1 MKQNE
6 LKFLKRR
13 RFNKKGNDDPLSGV
27 ANLFDIGLVFVVSL
41 LLALMSVY
49 HIQDFFNDK
58 SEITIMKK
66 SAQGKLE
73 IIMKKGK
80 EIKAYKVSKKIGE
93 GEGEKLGTAYRL
105 KNGKIIYIPE
115 K

>member
-1 MKQNE
+1 M
-6 LKFLKRR
+6 KFLKRR
-13 RFNKKGNDDPLSGV
+13 RLSKSEPEDPLGGV

-49 HIQDFFNDK
+49 HLQDFFNEK
-58 SEITIMKK
+58 SDITIMKK
-66 SAQGKLE
+66 SPKGNIE
-73 IIMKKGK
+73 IIIKKGK
-80 EIKAYKVSKKIGE
+80 VIKAYKRTSKIGQ

-115 K
+115 GK

>member
-1 MKQNE
+1 MKNNN
-6 LKFLKRR
+6 LKFVKRKR
-13 RFNKKGNDDPLSGV
+13 FFNKRANEDPLSGV

-66 SAQGKLE
+66 SITTWPWHWCV
-73 IIMKKGK
+73 II
-80 EIKAYKVSKKIGE
+80 ICWNIAAHC
-93 GEGEKLGTAYRL
+93 KLGY
-105 KNGKIIYIPE
+105 
-115 K
+115 

>member
-1 MKQNE
+1 MKFF
-6 LKFLKRR
+6 KKRR
-13 RFNKKGNDDPLSGV
+13 FTTTSPEDPLSGV

-49 HIQDFFNDK
+49 HLQDFFNEK
-58 SEITIMKK
+58 SEITILKK
-66 SAQGKLE
+66 SPQGKYE
-73 IIMKKGK
+73 IIIKKGK
-80 EIKAYKVSKKIGE
+80 VIKAYKMTGKIGR

-105 KNGKIIYIPE
+105 KDGRIIYIPE